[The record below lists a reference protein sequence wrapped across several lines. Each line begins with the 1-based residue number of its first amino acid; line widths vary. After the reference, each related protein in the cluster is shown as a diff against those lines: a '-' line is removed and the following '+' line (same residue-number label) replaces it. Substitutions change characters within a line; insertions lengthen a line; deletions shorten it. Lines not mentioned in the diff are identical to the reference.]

1 MIKNFYY
8 RFILVLTIVFGTLFV
23 GSVPEMMKTSNWV
36 TLSLVFFG
44 LFILTYKEFGR
55 LSNERRNEILYLD
68 FFKKIGCDFS
78 KE

>member
-1 MIKNFYY
+1 MVKNFYY
-8 RFILVLTIVFGTLFV
+8 RFILVLTIIFGTLFI

-36 TLSLVFFG
+36 TLALIFFSLYA
-44 LFILTYKEFGR
+44 LTYKEF
-55 LSNERRNEILYLD
+55 SKFSDERRNEILYLD